1 MREKR
6 EAPYQQRQEDTRLHY
21 ERRAFQITHFPL
33 IRKIKP
39 DEAGRGGAGVWAAR
53 KGAELPASRRGE
65 AVAGVDVFLKIRR
78 RKTIIFMEGKASSTM
93 FLLKRIV
100 EGILKQLPDEQRLYK
115 DHRFLDDGKIL
126 GECGFTSQTQ
136 PRVGLALQA
145 GEAFET
151 LPIKPFSSPPEL
163 PDVMKPQDPGSS
175 ANEQA
180 VQ

>member
-1 MREKR
+1 MNSAVLQSFSLSWK
-6 EAPYQQRQEDTRLHY
+6 QL
-21 ERRAFQITHFPL
+21 
-33 IRKIKP
+33 K
-39 DEAGRGGAGVWAAR
+39 GRGS
-53 KGAELPASRRGE
+53 SRCGR
-65 AVAGVDVFLKIRR
+65 VSQN
-78 RKTIIFMEGKASSTM
+78 TIIFMEGKESSTV

-115 DHRFLDDGKIL
+115 DHRFLDNGKIL

-163 PDVMKPQDPGSS
+163 PEVMKPQDPGSI

-180 VQ
+180 EQ